1 MAISPLNL
9 ISTPLPVLN
18 SLGLRL
24 RVGLSSE
31 DPMGSRHASEPYE
44 VFLTTYSPEGI
55 QIERSRLGTIA
66 PKRRKFFEIS
76 DLTNKLVTDQDHLA
90 VIHRVPSH
98 LISSEK
104 NIEDELDIPDGNE
117 YSLFRSLV
125 EYSYP
130 GGGNGSVIYET
141 PPEFNSGKNVHK
153 SSNSL
158 TFTCQTI
165 LSDHLDSHLI
175 IINHS
180 INHKYK
186 NIAEY
191 TFALHSLSGERIF
204 ADKTTIGPFGI
215 RVLNLRDLL
224 PNTII
229 EKEKDPRDGLSSFT
243 FMGYSDNAALLFM
256 VVNTSPNLKSVAV
269 EHTHPPQTYLLPG
282 DMQKQRS
289 VKVNAINKWKA
300 ILYSKGVS

>member
-9 ISTPLPVLN
+9 ISTPLPILN

-31 DPMGSRHASEPYE
+31 DPMVTRHLSEQYD
-44 VFLTTYSPEGI
+44 VFLTTYSPEGV
-55 QIERSRLGTIA
+55 QIERSRIGTIA
-66 PKRRKFFEIS
+66 PERRKFFEIS
-76 DLTNKLVTDQDHLA
+76 ELINTLVKDQDHLA
-90 VIHRVPSH
+90 VIHRVPSR
-98 LISSEK
+98 LVSPDK
-104 NIEDELDIPDGNE
+104 NIEDELEIPDGYD

-141 PPEFNSGKNVHK
+141 PPEFNSGRTGQK

-165 LSDHLDSHLI
+165 LSDYLDSHLI

-180 INHKYK
+180 INHSYR

-191 TFALHSLSGERIF
+191 TFALHSLSGERVF
-204 ADKTTIGPFGI
+204 VDKTTIGPFGI
-215 RVLNLRDLL
+215 RVLNLRNLL
-224 PNTII
+224 PNKVI
-229 EKEKDPRDGLSSFT
+229 ENAKDPKDGLSSFT

-256 VVNTSPNLKSVAV
+256 VVNTAPSLKSVAV

-282 DMQKQRS
+282 DMEKQRS
-289 VKVNAINKWKA
+289 VKVTAINKWKA
-300 ILYSKGVS
+300 ILSSKGAY